1 MQVVELV
8 EIEDSTELN
17 AVFISMALESRMIRR
32 QSIAQQLVRNMRID
46 FRCAD
51 AGVAE
56 HLLNGEQVGTTFQ

>member
-32 QSIAQQLVRNMRID
+32 QSIAQQFIGDMCVY

-51 AGVAE
+51 AGVTK
-56 HLLNGEQVGTTFQ
+56 HLLHGEQVGTTFQ